1 MFTLSNLLP
10 VSIRHMNCMK
20 QGKVQ
25 NIFVVDAIWLALF
38 NISLYLFFSLLA
50 VKFTY
55 FTLTEL
61 IYLSLKP
68 SFK

>member
-1 MFTLSNLLP
+1 MFTLANLLK
-10 VSIRHMNCMK
+10 VSIRRMNCME
-20 QGKVQ
+20 QGKFQ
-25 NIFVVDAIWLALF
+25 NMFLVDVIWLALF

-55 FTLTEL
+55 LSLTEL

-68 SFK
+68 SLK